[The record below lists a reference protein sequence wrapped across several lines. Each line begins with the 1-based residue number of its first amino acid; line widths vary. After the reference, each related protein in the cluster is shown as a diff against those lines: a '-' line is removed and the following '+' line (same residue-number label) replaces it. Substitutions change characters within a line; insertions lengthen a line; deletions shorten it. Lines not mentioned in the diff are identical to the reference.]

1 MREVKDKYFLEFT
14 RAELIDI
21 DTAID
26 VFIARSGNSEKEVI
40 RETAERLRVLQHE
53 LYKVIFD

>member
-1 MREVKDKYFLEFT
+1 MREIKDKYYLEFT

-26 VFIARSGNSEKEVI
+26 TFVARAGNCESDIVK
-40 RETAERLRVLQHE
+40 ETAERLRVLQHE
-53 LYKVIFD
+53 LYKVIFG